1 MSFPRRSTTP
11 VRLGGVQV
19 GGGAPVTVQSMTN
32 TDTADVEK
40 TTAQIAA
47 LAGAGCEI
55 VRVAVPDAAA
65 AACLRR
71 IKERIAIPLVA
82 DIHFDY
88 RLALAALEAGVDG
101 LRLNPGNIGSP
112 DRVAAVAR
120 EAGRRGVPIR
130 VGVNA
135 GSLERRLL
143 GTGGEVTA
151 QAMVDSALEHI
162 RLLES
167 CGFSAIKISLK
178 SPDVPLM
185 LEAYRILASRVDYPF
200 HAGVTEAGGVL
211 SGSVRSAVGIG
222 LLLAEGLADTIRVS
236 LTGSPLPE
244 VKVAYGILGALGV
257 RKRGPDIISC
267 PTCGRCR
274 IDLLRVLEKVEE
286 RLQAVDQPLKVAV
299 MGCVVN
305 GPGEARQAD
314 VGIAGGRGGGILFR
328 GGQVVRTV
336 PEGELVDALLAE
348 IDVMLAD
355 AAGHHG

>member
-1 MSFPRRSTTP
+1 MRFPRRETVP
-11 VRLGGVQV
+11 VHLGTVQV
-19 GGGAPVTVQSMTN
+19 GGGAPISVQSMTN

-40 TTAQIAA
+40 TVAQIAS

-65 AACLRR
+65 AAALPR
-71 IKERIAIPLVA
+71 IKERITIPLVA
-82 DIHFDY
+82 DIHFDH
-88 RLALAALEAGVDG
+88 RLALMALAAGVDG

-120 EAGRRGVPIR
+120 EAGQRGVPIR

-143 GTGGEVTA
+143 GPGGEVTA

-162 RLLES
+162 RLLEAT
-167 CGFSAIKISLK
+167 GFRAIKVSLK
-178 SPDVPLM
+178 ASDVPLM
-185 LEAYRILASRVDYPF
+185 LEAYRLLASRVAYPF

-244 VKVAYGILGALGV
+244 VRVAYGILGALGI
-257 RKRGPDIISC
+257 RKRGPEIISC

-274 IDLLRVLEKVEE
+274 IDLARILEKVEE
-286 RLQAVDQPLKVAV
+286 RLQGVDRPLKVAV
-299 MGCVVN
+299 MGCAVN
-305 GPGEARQAD
+305 GPGEARGAD
-314 VGIAGGRGGGILFR
+314 VGIAGGRGRGVLFR
-328 GGQVVRTV
+328 GGRVLRTV
-336 PEGELVDALLAE
+336 PEGELVEALLRE
-348 IDVMLAD
+348 INDILT
-355 AAGHHG
+355 G